1 MQSDRRARVLELIV
15 GEYVDTALP
24 VGSEALVR
32 KYRLG
37 VSAATIR
44 NEMAELETEGYISHP
59 HTSAGRVPTA
69 KGYRYFVRALMHE
82 EELPTPAREAIRQQF
97 DQSGSFE
104 SWIHLA
110 ASVLA
115 QAVENAAVVTA
126 PRTAVA
132 RVKHLELVEVQER
145 TALLVL
151 VLDQARLHQQVLTF
165 EESIDQEALS
175 AVAGR
180 LNELISGLTLDE
192 IAAMEAT
199 LSSAELVVLAAVDEI
214 MRSVDEGGYDEAYL
228 EGIRNVLSQPE
239 FAGSERVIDLLDLL
253 DQRTLTRA
261 IPFRAL
267 AQGDVTVIIGAEN
280 PRLRSAGDAIRE
292 FSVVLSGY
300 GAPGAAQ
307 GALAVLGPTRMHY
320 PRTVST
326 VRYLADLMSELVEQ
340 HYT

>member
-37 VSAATIR
+37 VSAATVR
-44 NEMAELETEGYISHP
+44 NEMAELETEGFVTHP

-82 EELPTPAREAIRQQF
+82 EELPADARQAIRQQF
-97 DQSGSFE
+97 GQAGSLE
-104 SWIHLA
+104 SWVHLA

-115 QAVENAAVVTA
+115 QAAENAAVVTA

-151 VLDQARLHQQVLTF
+151 VLDQARLHQQVLVF
-165 EESIDQEALS
+165 EQPVTQDDLS
-175 AVAGR
+175 TMAGR
-180 LNELISGLTLDE
+180 LNELIAGLTIDE
-192 IAAMEAT
+192 IAALENT
-199 LSSAELVVLAAVDEI
+199 YLQNELVVMAAVDEI

-239 FAGSERVIDLLDLL
+239 FSGGERLVELLDLL

-267 AQGDVTVIIGAEN
+267 AEGDVTVIIGAEN
-280 PRLRSAGDAIRE
+280 PRLRSAGETIRE
-292 FSVVLSGY
+292 FSLVLSGY

-326 VRYLADLMSELVEQ
+326 VRYLAELMSELVEQ